1 MISNISAWI
10 LGFEET
16 INTLKYFN
24 KAKNMKCKV
33 PEYRKLINSY
43 ISEYIISDLR

>member
-1 MISNISAWI
+1 MISNTSAWI
-10 LGFEET
+10 LGFEK

-43 ISEYIISDLR
+43 ISKYIISDLR